1 MNWRTVSEGLA
12 VAAACACACVDLRTK
27 KIPNQLTLPAA
38 VAGMVINLIF
48 GGFSG
53 LLTSL
58 LGRGAGFACVSL
70 WFVGGLKAGDVK
82 LYMAVGALG
91 GWRYAMNAIMY
102 SILIG
107 GGTAF
112 FLMLSRKS
120 GRTSLKNLWNYCFN
134 MWLTR
139 RFWMYEGNGQS
150 SYFCFGSCIAAGAI
164 AAMIWRII

>member
-58 LGRGAGFACVSL
+58 LGLGAGFACVSL

-82 LYMAVGALG
+82 LYMAVGV
-91 GWRYAMNAIMY
+91 
-102 SILIG
+102 
-107 GGTAF
+107 TEV
-112 FLMLSRKS
+112 
-120 GRTSLKNLWNYCFN
+120 T
-134 MWLTR
+134 
-139 RFWMYEGNGQS
+139 
-150 SYFCFGSCIAAGAI
+150 
-164 AAMIWRII
+164 